1 MEKNYKLIEL
11 HGRHYVVC
19 NNKRPDANFMK
30 TEKALC
36 GVLKRRQSLAGFVF
50 ARKERI
56 AMLDAENEKI
66 KLPRNKQ
73 NSKNEHTSINR

>member
-1 MEKNYKLIEL
+1 MEKNYDLIEL
-11 HGRHYVVC
+11 HGHKYVVC
-19 NNKRPDANFMK
+19 ENKRPDANFMK

-36 GVLKRRQSLAGFVF
+36 GVLKKRQSLNGFIM

-56 AMLDAENEKI
+56 AMLDAENENI

-73 NSKNEHTSINR
+73 NSKK